1 MLAEQTKK
9 LKIKMKYL
17 KTFENYSTDITEDI
31 AEDLLPK
38 LEELRAEKGSLTV
51 ADFDEYMKERG
62 ADSHTIDL
70 VMSNLVSMGFDFDS
84 EDEGE
89 DEPVEFELKDKFY

>member
-1 MLAEQTKK
+1 M
-9 LKIKMKYL
+9 KMKYL

-38 LEELRAEKGSLTV
+38 LEELRAEKGSFTV

>member
-1 MLAEQTKK
+1 
-9 LKIKMKYL
+9 MKYL
-17 KTFENYSTDITEDI
+17 KTFESHSDIAEDI

-38 LEELRAEKGSLTV
+38 LEEIKDERGSFTV
-51 ADFDEYMKERG
+51 SDFDEYMEQRG

-70 VMSNLVSMGFDFDS
+70 VMSNLVSMGFDFDTEET
-84 EDEGE
+84 ED

>member
-1 MLAEQTKK
+1 M
-9 LKIKMKYL
+9 IYL
-17 KTFENYSTDITEDI
+17 KTFENYTTDITEDI

-38 LEELRAEKGSLTV
+38 LEEIRSEKGSITV
-51 ADFDEYMKERG
+51 SDFDEYMKQRG

-84 EDEGE
+84 EETE
-89 DEPVEFELKDKFY
+89 DGDDIEFELKDKFY

>member
-1 MLAEQTKK
+1 
-9 LKIKMKYL
+9 MKYL

-31 AEDLLPK
+31 AVDLLPK
-38 LEELRAEKGSLTV
+38 LEEIKDEKGSFTV
-51 ADFDEYMKERG
+51 SDFDEYMKQRG

-70 VMSNLVSMGFDFDS
+70 VMSNLVSMGFDFDLEET
-84 EDEGE
+84 ED